1 MTLHPTLSFFKQ
13 LLDTLAQKKIVMASL
28 RYKPLEERV
37 AFSGDYDF
45 ITSEENVDAIL
56 EVLFALATA
65 SRFNFVINR
74 VKYGKIVVSLFG
86 TSDARPIILE
96 IWTYLEVRFEKTLGY
111 LFWEDIEPHIIY
123 REGMGYTLSLEF
135 EALYYISH
143 LKTKNKDLTLP
154 LIRERLDYYSEVLK
168 DGYSEYRQWY
178 QALAA
183 DSSLRNEIG
192 TKANSA
198 LVEKGILYTARDR
211 EKAGMAKR
219 LRLRISLH
227 RIYSQWLRRMKIT
240 PVVGPDG
247 VGKTSIIEALKKRSR
262 SKIKYYR
269 FKNLFRHNLLYQLSF
284 PFLNRKLEKAV
295 AKNQFDDIYGA
306 WLVTIASL
314 RFPLLALIALLGKR
328 FFFSDRFFHDLIL
341 KDTRFPEKKAV
352 LRGNWKALLK
362 KTPRT
367 FWFLHLDAPTE
378 VVLSRK
384 QELNGDAVDCYR
396 SEVFRMYLE
405 KPSRIYSYIN
415 TANPIETCGDV
426 LMKTARNIG
435 IKSR

>member
-1 MTLHPTLSFFKQ
+1 MTVHPTLSFFKE

-45 ITSEENVDAIL
+45 ITSEENIDAIL
-56 EVLFALATA
+56 ETLFSQATEA
-65 SRFNFVINR
+65 RFNFVINR
-74 VKYGKIVVSLFG
+74 VKYGKIVISLFG
-86 TSDARPIILE
+86 TSDARPIVLE
-96 IWTYLEVRFEKTLGY
+96 IWTYLEVRFEKTLSY
-111 LFWEDIEPHIIY
+111 LFWEDVEPHIIC
-123 REGMGYTLSLEF
+123 REEMGYTLSLEF

-143 LKTKNKDLTLP
+143 LKTKKKDLTLP

-168 DGYSEYRQWY
+168 EGYPEYRQWY
-178 QALAA
+178 KALAE
-183 DSSLRNEIG
+183 DSSLLGEIG
-192 TKANSA
+192 TRANNA
-198 LVEKGILYTARDR
+198 LVEKKILFTARER

-219 LRLRISLH
+219 LRLRISMH
-227 RIYSQWLRRMKIT
+227 RIYSQWLRWMKIT

-247 VGKTSIIEALKKRSR
+247 VGKTSLIEALKKRSR

-269 FKNLFRHNLLYQLSF
+269 FKNLYRHNLLYQLSF
-284 PFLNRKLEKAV
+284 PFLNRKLETAV

-314 RFPLLALIALLGKR
+314 RFPLLALITLLGRR

-341 KDTRFPEKKAV
+341 QDTRFPEKKAR

-384 QELNGDAVDCYR
+384 QELNGDAIDCYR
-396 SEVFRMYLE
+396 REVFRMYLE

-415 TANPIETCGDV
+415 TANSIETCGEV

-435 IKSR
+435 IKAR